1 MTKPKV
7 SVVTAVYND
16 KENLKKVIRQVQSQ
30 DYENIEYIIVDGGST
45 DGTLDV
51 IREAEAMFGGGAGAE
66 AGTAGESREVCA
78 GAEAG
83 AAGENAG
90 KHMEFRWISEP
101 DKGIYDAINKG
112 MKLATGE
119 ILGCCFDQYAAPDV
133 LTKMVTIMEKEGT
146 DGVHG
151 DLYYMDGDKVVRHW
165 HQGQGN
171 IRTGWMPGHP
181 TLYLRREVYETF
193 GYYKTDYRIS
203 ADYEYMIRIL
213 KDGKVKLSYLPEV
226 LILMAHGGTSTNSL
240 GAYLA
245 GMKEGHRALK
255 ENGVKFAWATDLCRI
270 FRVLIQFVKK

>member
-1 MTKPKV
+1 MMQKPKV
-7 SVVTAVYND
+7 SVVTTTYND

-45 DGTLDV
+45 DGTVELLKETEG
-51 IREAEAMFGGGAGAE
+51 I
-66 AGTAGESREVCA
+66 
-78 GAEAG
+78 
-83 AAGENAG
+83 
-90 KHMEFRWISEP
+90 RWISEP

-112 MKLATGE
+112 MKMATGD

-133 LTKMVTIMEKEGT
+133 LSKMVDIMEKEGT

-151 DLYYMDGDKVVRHW
+151 DLYYMDGEKVVRHW
-165 HQGQGN
+165 HQGQGS

-240 GAYLA
+240 GAYLE

-255 ENGVKFAWATDLCRI
+255 ENGVKFAWFTDLCRV
-270 FRVLIQFVKK
+270 FRVLVQFVKK